1 MLGVSKNS
9 MEILLVNLK
18 VLSKIE
24 CGDRLYACKKC
35 LEIDKSKGF
44 FNSFWRWFK
53 EESREKTLIEIH
65 NNLDIAFTC
74 IENVMSMYYYTKN
87 DKDLKLLN
95 LLLDE
100 LDKTRE
106 GLKKLKR
113 TYSNDATL
121 ESKLEVEI
129 QLIIKNTDVGRKFLD
144 ECGFVADNDV
154 ERDQSSLSNVK

>member
-1 MLGVSKNS
+1 M
-9 MEILLVNLK
+9 
-18 VLSKIE
+18 
-24 CGDRLYACKKC
+24 
-35 LEIDKSKGF
+35 
-44 FNSFWRWFK
+44 
-53 EESREKTLIEIH
+53 
-65 NNLDIAFTC
+65 
-74 IENVMSMYYYTKN
+74 
-87 DKDLKLLN
+87 N